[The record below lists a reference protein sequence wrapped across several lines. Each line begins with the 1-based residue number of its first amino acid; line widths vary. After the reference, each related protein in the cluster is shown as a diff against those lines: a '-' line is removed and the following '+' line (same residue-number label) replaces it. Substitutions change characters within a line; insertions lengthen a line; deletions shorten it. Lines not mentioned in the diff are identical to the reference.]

1 MENSSQKA
9 KDAVALKAYEYLSSK
24 FHKDT
29 ILGIGT
35 GSTANFF
42 IKHLI
47 ENKPELKAIVSS
59 SEQSSEILK
68 NSGLDVSELND
79 VGGPDFYIDGAD
91 EINDKFEMIKGGGGA
106 LTREKII
113 ASASKKFICITDIS
127 KKVKR
132 LGQFPIAIEVIPMS
146 RSFVAR
152 QIVVLG
158 GNPEYRVGFTSD
170 NGNQIIDVR
179 NFNLDVPYESE
190 IKINKI
196 PGVVENG
203 IFSARKADVLVIG
216 DAKNIEIL
224 EQ

>member
-1 MENSSQKA
+1 MKS
-9 KDAVALKAYEYLSSK
+9 
-24 FHKDT
+24 
-29 ILGIGT
+29 
-35 GSTANFF
+35 
-42 IKHLI
+42 
-47 ENKPELKAIVSS
+47 
-59 SEQSSEILK
+59 
-68 NSGLDVSELND
+68 SGLEDSELND
-79 VGGPDFYIDGAD
+79 VGGPDFYVDGAD

-132 LGQFPIAIEVIPMS
+132 LGQFPLAVEVIPMS

-190 IKINKI
+190 IRINKI

-203 IFSARKADVLVIG
+203 IFSKRKADVLVIG
-216 DAKNIEIL
+216 DAKNVEIL